1 MRIALLGG
9 TGDIGE
15 GIALR
20 LARDTD
26 HEVVIGSRNAE
37 KAERRAGEYVELL
50 GERDHDV
57 VVEGDGNSEATATA
71 NVVVVSVPPE
81 YAAGTV
87 ETVADDLDD
96 GDVLLCPATQMARDA
111 DGFHYDPPAE
121 GSVAEAVAAAAPDGI
136 PVVGAFQN
144 VAAGALTDLDNDLAA
159 DVILTGDD
167 ADAKATVGEIV
178 EAIDGLRAF
187 DAGSLANSPEVEGI
201 TPLLIN
207 LAMNNDGMHDLS
219 VRFR

>member
-1 MRIALLGG
+1 MRVALLGG

-26 HEVVIGSRNAE
+26 HEVVIGSRDAE

-50 GERDHDV
+50 GERGHDV
-57 VVEGDGNSEATATA
+57 AIEGYSNSEATATSD
-71 NVVVVSVPPE
+71 VVVASVPPE
-81 YAAGTV
+81 YAVGTV

-96 GDVLLCPATQMARDA
+96 GDVLVCPATQMDRDG

-121 GSVAEAVAAAAPDGI
+121 GSVAEAVAAAAPDGV

-144 VAAGALTDLDNDLAA
+144 VAAGALTNLGNDLAA
-159 DVILTGDD
+159 DVILTGDS
-167 ADAKATVGEIV
+167 ADAKATVGDIV
-178 EAIDGLRAF
+178 EAIDGLRAL
-187 DAGSLANSPEVEGI
+187 DAGGLANSPEVEAI

-207 LAMNNDGMHDLS
+207 LAMNNDGMHDLG
-219 VRFR
+219 VRFQ

>member
-1 MRIALLGG
+1 MRVALLGG

-26 HEVVIGSRNAE
+26 HEVVIGSRDAE

-50 GERDHDV
+50 GERGHDV
-57 VVEGDGNSEATATA
+57 DIEGYGNEEATATA
-71 NVVVVSVPPE
+71 DVVVASVPPE
-81 YAAGTV
+81 YAASTV
-87 ETVADDLDD
+87 ETVADGLDD
-96 GDVLLCPATQMARDA
+96 GDVLVCPATQMDRDA

-136 PVVGAFQN
+136 PVVAAFQN
-144 VAAGALTDLDNDLAA
+144 IAAGALTTLDNEL
-159 DVILTGDD
+159 DVDVVLTGDD
-167 ADAKATVGEIV
+167 EDAKATVGDLAA
-178 EAIDGLRAF
+178 AIDGLRVL
-187 DAGSLANSPEVEGI
+187 DAGALANSSDVEAI

-207 LAMNNDGMHDLS
+207 LAMNNDGMHDLG
-219 VRFR
+219 VRFQ